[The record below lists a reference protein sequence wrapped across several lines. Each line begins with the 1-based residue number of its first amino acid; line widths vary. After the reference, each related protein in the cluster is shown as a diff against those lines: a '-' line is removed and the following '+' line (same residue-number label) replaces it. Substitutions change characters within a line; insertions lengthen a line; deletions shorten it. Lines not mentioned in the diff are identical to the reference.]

1 MERPIQL
8 NGRLKGVYLE
18 RVNSSNSKVF
28 LSVSF
33 SQTHLRPIKKGKK
46 IEWWEYYHFPTRI
59 IIVINNREFYITS
72 DNKYV
77 TLKIPALDLQT
88 PNFSLFPESRV
99 HIGFDEKKACYEES
113 LLEKYYEYY
122 EKKYYEYYEEI
133 GKKID
138 KENEKE
144 IFKPCYILL
153 IRNTTDMIDAIKY
166 ISIRYAG

>member
-18 RVNSSNSKVF
+18 RVNSSNSKVFSKVF

-46 IEWWEYYHFPTRI
+46 IEWWEYYHFPTRT

-99 HIGFDEKKACYEES
+99 HIGFDEKKACYKE
-113 LLEKYYEYY
+113 LLEK
-122 EKKYYEYYEEI
+122 YYEEI

-153 IRNTTDMIDAIKY
+153 IRNTKDMIDAIKY

>member
-46 IEWWEYYHFPTRI
+46 IEWWEYYHFPTRTI
-59 IIVINNREFYITS
+59 IAS

-99 HIGFDEKKACYEES
+99 HIGFDEKKACYKE
-113 LLEKYYEYY
+113 LLEK
-122 EKKYYEYYEEI
+122 YYEEI

-138 KENEKE
+138 KESDRGS
-144 IFKPCYILL
+144 F
-153 IRNTTDMIDAIKY
+153 
-166 ISIRYAG
+166 RYSRR